1 MGGSRSEVFSME
13 GRIKAMLLVWELSGS
28 APPWPVSRPH
38 QSQAPDSIPA
48 NGDGGPASG
57 RKRAG
62 ASRQEGPLWGLGLSI
77 PGGALGLL
85 GGHSA
90 FCHPARWPS
99 YLLFCSDPGARE
111 LPAPVRPSWLLALS
125 PYLVS
130 TLLPPAH
137 SLVSVTQPLLHVTW
151 QPFALCRQA
160 SYGAKAVT

>member
-38 QSQAPDSIPA
+38 HSQAPPSAPLQMVMVA
-48 NGDGGPASG
+48 QPQAGRGQEPPVRRAHCGGSAS
-57 RKRAG
+57 
-62 ASRQEGPLWGLGLSI
+62 AS
-77 PGGALGLL
+77 L

-99 YLLFCSDPGARE
+99 YLLFCSDPGACE
-111 LPAPVRPSWLLALS
+111 LPASVWPSWLLALS